1 MNDDREPDGEEAQA
15 QRQETVMPLV
25 WSVLGGMLVI
35 GFVAAFLISGN
46 PSGGAPHPV
55 APPGETTSPRY

>member
-1 MNDDREPDGEEAQA
+1 MSDDGEPDGKEAQA

-25 WSVLGGMLVI
+25 WSVLGALLVI

-46 PSGGAPHPV
+46 PSGGAAHSVV
-55 APPGETTSPRY
+55 APGETTSPRY